1 MILSAKDKAHVLL
14 ESLSYIK
21 KFHNQTVVIKYGGN
35 AMINEELKNCVIRDI
50 SLLKYVGLNPVIVH
64 GGGPE
69 ITKMMNHFGK
79 KAQFVNGLRVT
90 DEETMKMTE
99 LVLLGSIA
107 PQIVSLFNMNDVKA
121 LGLSGKD
128 GKIIEAS
135 QRDKNLGFVGKIE
148 KINKDLITS
157 VIEKGYVPIISPI
170 GIGKNGESYNI
181 NSDEVAGAIATSLKA
196 KKLILITDVEGVMED
211 YKNPSTLISHINKA
225 EAQKYIQNGVITGG
239 MIPKINCCTSA
250 VAGGVERCHI
260 IDGREYH
267 SILLEI
273 FTNDGI
279 GTMITA

>member
-148 KINKDLITS
+148 KINTDLITS

>member
-148 KINKDLITS
+148 KINTDLITS

-211 YKNPSTLISHINKA
+211 YKNPSTLISHIKKA
-225 EAQKYIQNGVITGG
+225 EAQKYIQSGVITGG

>member
-21 KFHNQTVVIKYGGN
+21 RFHNQTVVIKYGGN

-50 SLLKYVGLNPVIVH
+50 SLLKYVGINPVIVH

-79 KAQFVNGLRVT
+79 KAEFINGLRVT

-99 LVLLGSIA
+99 LVLLGSIS
-107 PQIVSLFNMNDVKA
+107 PKIVSLFNMNDVKA

-135 QRDKNLGFVGKIE
+135 QKDETLGFVGKIE

-157 VIEKGYVPIISPI
+157 VIEKGYVPVISPI
-170 GIGKNGESYNI
+170 GIGKDGESYNI

-211 YKNPSTLISHINKA
+211 HKNPSTLISHIKKA
-225 EAQKYIQNGVITGG
+225 EAQKYIQNGIITGG

-250 VAGGVERCHI
+250 VSGGVERCHI

>member
-50 SLLKYVGLNPVIVH
+50 SLLKYVGLNPVTVH

-148 KINKDLITS
+148 KINTDLITS